1 VGITRLTH
9 REQVLRFLFN
19 VGQPYTAT
27 EIHRVFVK
35 DGMKVTLASLSGTL
49 RKMYDAGEL
58 RRVDDWGPRGGYGYQ
73 VNHT

>member
-1 VGITRLTH
+1 MVTGSVTI

-19 VGQPYTAT
+19 VGIPYTAS
-27 EIHRVFVK
+27 EIHHVFVK
-35 DGMKVTLASLSGTL
+35 DGLRVSLASLSSTL
-49 RKMYDAGEL
+49 KKMYDAGEL